1 LKLFSKH
8 FHAGMQN
15 GKSVG
20 QSDHDHVRD
29 ASPLAIRVTRTS
41 DRKEGGRKAFEN
53 DVLKKSAELLRFF
66 FMTLLAKIPA
76 NSRVSEF
83 KLSRQEQVK
92 NVQ

>member
-1 LKLFSKH
+1 
-8 FHAGMQN
+8 M
-15 GKSVG
+15 G
-20 QSDHDHVRD
+20 QGDHDHDHDHGRD

-66 FMTLLAKIPA
+66 FMTSLAKIPV

>member
-1 LKLFSKH
+1 MTLLMPAELQERGPGRSRLRH
-8 FHAGMQN
+8 
-15 GKSVG
+15 
-20 QSDHDHVRD
+20 

-66 FMTLLAKIPA
+66 FMTLLAKIPV

>member
-1 LKLFSKH
+1 MTLLMPAEWQERGPGRSRSRTTRF
-8 FHAGMQN
+8 
-15 GKSVG
+15 
-20 QSDHDHVRD
+20 
-29 ASPLAIRVTRTS
+29 PLAIRVTRTS

-66 FMTLLAKIPA
+66 FMTLLAKIPV